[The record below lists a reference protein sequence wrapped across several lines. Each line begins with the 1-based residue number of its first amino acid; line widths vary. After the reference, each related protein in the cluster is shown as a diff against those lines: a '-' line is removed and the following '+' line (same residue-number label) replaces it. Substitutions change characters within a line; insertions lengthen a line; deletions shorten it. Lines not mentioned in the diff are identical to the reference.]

1 MGSLLINEMNSHIDV
16 PLSDMV
22 ILVMMCN
29 VDPLRSHSTQRHVM
43 MPPTTALTVSGCG
56 CATTWQ

>member
-29 VDPLRSHSTQRHVM
+29 VDPL
-43 MPPTTALTVSGCG
+43 PGE
-56 CATTWQ
+56 